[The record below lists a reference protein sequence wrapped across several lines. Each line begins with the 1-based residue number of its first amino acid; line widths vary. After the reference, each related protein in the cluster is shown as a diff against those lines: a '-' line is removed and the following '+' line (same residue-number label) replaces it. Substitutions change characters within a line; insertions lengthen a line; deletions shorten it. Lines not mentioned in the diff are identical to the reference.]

1 MSAMP
6 TINELKALKDAL
18 DAQIAQAL
26 VQEAILKKEQEFART
41 KARETE
47 IAKGLKEIAVLM
59 RQYRLSKEHLFKA
72 VQSVQP
78 LQVVGTD
85 SGELLKAF
93 NPDDI
98 RDDIRFEFERA
109 AASKEPAKRMSVE
122 EMRQFY
128 EKFDAVEPKV
138 G

>member
-1 MSAMP
+1 MP
-6 TINELKALKDAL
+6 SINELKALKDAL

-26 VQEAILKKEQEFART
+26 LQEAILKKQQELART
-41 KARETE
+41 KARESE

-72 VQSVQP
+72 VQSASPQ
-78 LQVVGTD
+78 QVVGSE
-85 SGELLKAF
+85 SGEFLKAF

-98 RDDIRFEFERA
+98 REDVRFEFERA
-109 AASKEPAKRMSVE
+109 AASNQPARRMSVE

-128 EKFDAVEPKV
+128 EKFDAVVPKV
-138 G
+138 A